1 MGRLLYEHMPEAR
14 AMFERADALL
24 EFPLSRLCFEGP
36 AEELTDTI
44 HAQPALFV
52 TALATLEAARRL
64 GLLMTLQIYNSLT
77 RRKEPFQPVHEGNVG
92 IYVCGPTVY
101 GHAHLGHAKSYVS
114 FDVVVRYLRYLGY
127 KVRYVQNITDVGHL
141 TDDADEG
148 EDKIVKRARLERVE
162 PMELVE
168 MYTRS
173 YYEDMDAMNVLRPNI
188 SPRATCH
195 IPEMIELT
203 KTLLESGHAYEVNG
217 SVYFSVPSFPEY
229 GKLSGRRI
237 DELEEAVRIEANPE
251 KRHPADFAL
260 WKRAEPGH
268 ILRWP
273 SPWGWGY
280 PGWHIECSVMS
291 TKYLGQ
297 PFDCRNLSEA
307 ERRAYEAQGI
317 MPVIRFKTPLSGKTE
332 YTDVL
337 LGKRQVRNTTLDDFI
352 LLKSDGFPTYHLA
365 NIVDDHFMEISHVMR
380 ADEWLPSLPRH
391 ILLYEAFGWEPP
403 AFIHLPLIVN
413 KERKKLSKRD
423 GAVEL
428 DWYRQRGYL
437 PEAMVNFLALMG
449 WSPGSPSE
457 LMSREEMVRLFSLER
472 LSRSPAVFDPDR
484 LNWFNRQHMKRR
496 PRSELAEL
504 GRPYLEKAFGSAHRW
519 TEDGGFET
527 PAAWIEALIDAVYEE
542 IACLAELPDA
552 VRFLFEEAPDYAE
565 DAAGA
570 LRAESAPAVLTRF
583 QSMLAPLTRTEPARV
598 HTLLQDLRR
607 EMQEGHALR
616 GREVMFPLRA
626 ALTGRLHG
634 PQLDVVVALLGRQ
647 RCILRLRRAL
657 EWIEG
662 PTT

>member
-1 MGRLLYEHMPEAR
+1 MSDEHPVRVRFAPSPTGRPHLGNMRTALFNWLFARSQGGRFILRVEDTDVSRRRQGAIEAIYDGLRWMGLDWDEGPDVGGPYGPYIQSERLSLYHQWAQYLIEHDQAYYCYCSSERLEHMR
-14 AMFERADALL
+14 AE
-24 EFPLSRLCFEGP
+24 
-36 AEELTDTI
+36 
-44 HAQPALFV
+44 Q
-52 TALATLEAARRL
+52 
-64 GLLMTLQIYNSLT
+64 T
-77 RRKEPFQPVHEGNVG
+77 RRGVPP
-92 IYVCGPTVY
+92 
-101 GHAHLGHAKSYVS
+101 
-114 FDVVVRYLRYLGY
+114 RY
-127 KVRYVQNITDVGHL
+127 D
-141 TDDADEG
+141 
-148 EDKIVKRARLERVE
+148 
-162 PMELVE
+162 
-168 MYTRS
+168 
-173 YYEDMDAMNVLRPNI
+173 
-188 SPRATCH
+188 
-195 IPEMIELT
+195 
-203 KTLLESGHAYEVNG
+203 
-217 SVYFSVPSFPEY
+217 
-229 GKLSGRRI
+229 
-237 DELEEAVRIEANPE
+237 
-251 KRHPADFAL
+251 RH
-260 WKRAEPGH
+260 
-268 ILRWP
+268 
-273 SPWGWGY
+273 
-280 PGWHIECSVMS
+280 
-291 TKYLGQ
+291 
-297 PFDCRNLSEA
+297 CRNLSEA